1 MAAEFLDGKVEDN
14 LWVTQYNHNHL
25 MMSYGMT
32 SSRTLDGANESIIN
46 YIIIIEMNN
55 R

>member
-1 MAAEFLDGKVEDN
+1 MAAEFLDGKVKDN

-32 SSRTLDGANESIIN
+32 SSRTNESIIN
-46 YIIIIEMNN
+46 YIIIIELNS